1 MMLWAKLKAQLKGM
15 SIFIKASHRLN
26 ITNKAKQFK
35 GKRKEQ
41 NANSR
46 TLITCV
52 HLGLLPRYRFKNELL
67 V

>member
-1 MMLWAKLKAQLKGM
+1 MMLWAKLKAQMKGM
-15 SIFIKASHRLN
+15 SIFIKASHRFN

-41 NANSR
+41 NASSQ
-46 TLITCV
+46 TLITRF
-52 HLGLLPRYRFKNELL
+52 HPGLFPRYRFKNELL